1 MTTRPRIVF
10 VDDDRLVLSG
20 LQNLLRK
27 QRHEW
32 EQVFVASGEAALDEL
47 SRAPA
52 DIVISDM
59 RMPGMDGP
67 ALLERIRAQHPGTV
81 RIVLS
86 GEAERADVLRALP
99 AMHQFVAKPC
109 SGTVLR
115 EVISRALRVRS
126 AATAP
131 IRAGIGRLA
140 HLPVRHDVHAD
151 LVRAVSTSGVGI
163 AEIAVIV
170 SNSLALSVKVMQL
183 ANAGVFGA
191 PAQPIVTVDAATRHL
206 GAELMRTLVIGPGY
220 LVPLAPA
227 DTPGLPRD
235 FFYQVRERAV
245 ARAAAV
251 GDPTSVEHTAAQ
263 IAEVGGLVLAL
274 AEPERYPPLVTAAA
288 GDPVALQHMER
299 AHLGIDR
306 FQVSIYL
313 AGLWGLPPPIE
324 EAVERIGAASARA
337 GSR

>member
-1 MTTRPRIVF
+1 MTRPRIVF

-32 EQVFVASGEAALDEL
+32 EQVFVASGEAALEEL
-47 SRAPA
+47 ARAPA

-67 ALLERIRAQHPGTV
+67 ALLERIRALHPAAV

-86 GEAERADVLRALP
+86 GEAERGDVLRALP

-109 SGTVLR
+109 SGAVLR
-115 EVISRALRVRS
+115 EVLVRALRVR
-126 AATAP
+126 AAVTPA
-131 IRAGIGRLA
+131 IRAGIGSLA
-140 HLPVRHDVHAD
+140 HLPVRHSVHAE
-151 LVRAVSTSGVGI
+151 LLRVVNSSGAGI
-163 AEIAVIV
+163 GDIAAIV
-170 SNSLALSVKVMQL
+170 ADSLALSVKVLQL

-191 PAQPIVTVDAATRHL
+191 PAQPIVTVDAAARHL
-206 GAELMRTLVIGPGY
+206 GADLMRTLVIGPGY

-227 DTPGLPRD
+227 DTPGLPPA

-245 ARAAAV
+245 ARAAIATEV
-251 GDPTSVEHTAAQ
+251 GGAERTAAL

-274 AEPERYPPLVTAAA
+274 SEPERYPPLVAAAA
-288 GDPVALQHMER
+288 GDPTALQHLER
-299 AHLGIDR
+299 EHLGVDR
-306 FQVSIYL
+306 YQVSTYL
-313 AGLWGLPPPIE
+313 IGLWGLPAPIE
-324 EAVERIGAASARA
+324 AAVERIGATSAR
-337 GSR
+337 GGEG